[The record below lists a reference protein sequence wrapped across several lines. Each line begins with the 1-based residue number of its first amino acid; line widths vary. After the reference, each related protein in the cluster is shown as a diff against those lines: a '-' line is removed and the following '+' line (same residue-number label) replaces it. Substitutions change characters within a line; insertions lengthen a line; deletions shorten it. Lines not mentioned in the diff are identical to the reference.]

1 MRTFRGHR
9 AFKESMAMVS
19 ERRVL
24 VKLLSYW
31 TAALGGEESGN
42 VLISAQKCDILSIFF
57 FKHQALLPA

>member
-19 ERRVL
+19 ERLVL

-31 TAALGGEESGN
+31 TAALGGEERKRFN
-42 VLISAQKCDILSIFF
+42 LC
-57 FKHQALLPA
+57 PEM

>member
-9 AFKESMAMVS
+9 ASKESMAMVS

-31 TAALGGEESGN
+31 TATLAGEER
-42 VLISAQKCDILSIFF
+42 KCFNLC
-57 FKHQALLPA
+57 PGM